1 MQRIRV
7 IKSPFALVVL
17 LLILGPVAELW
28 PYWVSFLYSGPA
40 YHSSCGGSQK
50 SKPFLKPIGQVPAPL
65 PHVAA
70 LTHSWLVPQQMVK
83 RPSVP
88 DCPVRS

>member
-28 PYWVSFLYSGPA
+28 PYWVSFLYLDFI
-40 YHSSCGGSQK
+40 H
-50 SKPFLKPIGQVPAPL
+50 F
-65 PHVAA
+65 
-70 LTHSWLVPQQMVK
+70 TW
-83 RPSVP
+83 RN
-88 DCPVRS
+88 R